1 MNIVQSL
8 RQMSSAIEEKMKK
21 KLFNISYF
29 IAKHEQ
35 PFSDFEDSCKL
46 HVKNGLSLGQTYIND
61 KGCCVFVEAIDGVMK
76 EDESQQVN
84 KQRFISVM
92 ADS

>member
-1 MNIVQSL
+1 
-8 RQMSSAIEEKMKK
+8 MSSAIEEKMNK
-21 KLFNISYF
+21 KLFNTSYF

-35 PFSDFEDSCKL
+35 PLSDFEDSCKL

-61 KGCCVFVEAIDGVMK
+61 KGCCVFVEAIGGVMK
-76 EDESQQVN
+76 ENESQQVN

-92 ADS
+92 ADG

>member
-1 MNIVQSL
+1 M
-8 RQMSSAIEEKMKK
+8 
-21 KLFNISYF
+21 
-29 IAKHEQ
+29 
-35 PFSDFEDSCKL
+35 
-46 HVKNGLSLGQTYIND
+46 KNGLSLGQTYIND

-84 KQRFISVM
+84 KQCFISVM